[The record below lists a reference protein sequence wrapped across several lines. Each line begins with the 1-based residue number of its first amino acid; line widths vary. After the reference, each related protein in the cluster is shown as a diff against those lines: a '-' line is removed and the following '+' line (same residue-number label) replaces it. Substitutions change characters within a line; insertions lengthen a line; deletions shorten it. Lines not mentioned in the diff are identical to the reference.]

1 MGRRHGDQAL
11 DSGEGHSA
19 ALSRSH
25 QTPAD
30 PVLAVV
36 LVNRE
41 HAIRPKTLH
50 GQSHAVWKWK
60 RSNVQSG
67 LSRKLYCSL
76 SITLLTQ
83 NIVNS
88 YYRDNFCF
96 NLTVILGMFDKP
108 LSNNIIYV

>member
-1 MGRRHGDQAL
+1 METDVMGRRHGDQAL

-25 QTPAD
+25 QTSAD

-41 HAIRPKTLH
+41 HAIWSKTLH
-50 GQSHAVWKWK
+50 GQSHAVWMWK

-67 LSRKLYCSL
+67 WSHKLYCSF
-76 SITLLTQ
+76 SITLLIQ
-83 NIVNS
+83 EI
-88 YYRDNFCF
+88 
-96 NLTVILGMFDKP
+96 M
-108 LSNNIIYV
+108 

>member
-25 QTPAD
+25 QTSAD

-50 GQSHAVWKWK
+50 GQSHAVWMWK

-67 LSRKLYCSL
+67 LS
-76 SITLLTQ
+76 Q

-88 YYRDNFCF
+88 EFLLRF
-96 NLTVILGMFDKP
+96 NC
-108 LSNNIIYV
+108 NIRNV